1 MRRGVPYTRVE
12 TTIYGGI
19 YMRVGTFL
27 LGGIAGA
34 AAVIYFNRNAKSMM
48 FSAFNSMNTSAD
60 TSWMNR
66 SQQQGKTG
74 KMDSAMQPSGN
85 ETFSKAEQN
94 IAGMH

>member
-34 AAVIYFNRNAKSMM
+34 AAVIYLNRNAKSMM
-48 FSAFNSMNTSAD
+48 FSAFNSLNTSAD
-60 TSWMNR
+60 TSWK
-66 SQQQGKTG
+66 QGKTG
-74 KMDSAMQPSGN
+74 KMDSALHQSGN

-94 IAGMH
+94 SAAMH